1 MKIIL
6 FGSNGQV
13 GSFLKNKL
21 KKLGEVKACTRDNC
35 NLENPEQ
42 IRQVITEYNPDII
55 VNAAA
60 YTNVDKAES
69 DQAKAKLI
77 NATSQLAMAEEAKR
91 LDAILISYST
101 DYVFDGT
108 KTSPYIETDKTNPIS
123 IYGKTKLL
131 GENYIKKSGCKH
143 LILRTSWVYS
153 PDGHNFI
160 NTIIRLANEKESLSV
175 VSDQIG
181 SPTSAEFIADATI
194 QCIEKG
200 INNENSGIYHL
211 TSKGQVSWHEFAQHI
226 VKFLTHSG
234 EKFTLKAED
243 IKAVPSSEYKT
254 AAARPK
260 YSVLETSFV
269 EKTFDVEISSWDYYV
284 DKTLAQY
291 TVK

>member
-13 GSFLKNKL
+13 GSFLKTKL
-21 KKLGEVKACTRDNC
+21 KKLGEVKACTRSDC
-35 NLENPEQ
+35 DLENPEQ
-42 IRQVITEYNPDII
+42 IRQVIAEYKPDII

-101 DYVFDGT
+101 DYVFDGS
-108 KTSPYIETDKTNPIS
+108 KNSPYIETDQTNPIS

-131 GENYIKKSGCKH
+131 GEDYIKNSGCRYV
-143 LILRTSWVYS
+143 ILRTSWVYS

-160 NTIIRLANEKESLSV
+160 NTIIRLAKEKESLSV
-175 VSDQIG
+175 VNDQVG

-194 QCIEKG
+194 KCVEKG

-211 TSKGQVSWHEFAQHI
+211 TSKGAVSWYEFAQYI
-226 VKFLTHSG
+226 VKFLTNQG
-234 EKFTLKAED
+234 EKFTLKVEN
-243 IKAVPSSEYKT
+243 IKAVSSSEYKT
-254 AAARPK
+254 PAARPK
-260 YSVLETSFV
+260 YSVLNTSLI
-269 EKTFDVEISSWDYYV
+269 EKIFDVEIASWDHYV
-284 DKTLAQY
+284 DKNL
-291 TVK
+291 K